1 MKFFSPKMRLNFNS
15 WMEFMSF
22 KKIYEKGVIIRL
34 VAFFLHLG
42 LIGRKSKEIKAAPN
56 ENKKS
61 F

>member
-1 MKFFSPKMRLNFNS
+1 
-15 WMEFMSF
+15 MEFMSF